1 MPRPAHVSPQTLAV
15 LSALLAEPAA
25 WRHGLSLSKQTGLK
39 SGTLYPL
46 LIRLSDQGFLEARWV
61 EPERPG
67 RPARHVYRLTPSG
80 VALARERTARARG
93 RAPAVRP
100 ALGTARWRAS

>member
-1 MPRPAHVSPQTLAV
+1 MPRPAHASPQTLAV
-15 LSALLAEPAA
+15 LSALLAEPGA

-46 LIRLSDQGFLEARWV
+46 LIRLSDHGFLEAQWV
-61 EPERPG
+61 GPERPG

-80 VALARERTARARG
+80 VALARERSARAR
-93 RAPAVRP
+93 APAPEMRP
-100 ALGTARWRAS
+100 ALGTV

>member
-1 MPRPAHVSPQTLAV
+1 MPRPAHASPQTLAV

-25 WRHGLSLSKQTGLK
+25 WRHGLSLSKETGLK

-46 LIRLSDQGFLEARWV
+46 LIRLADQGFLEARWL

-67 RPARHVYRLTPSG
+67 RPARHAYRLTLSG
-80 VALARERTARARG
+80 VALARERTARARPLPPRLRSILDG
-93 RAPAVRP
+93 A
-100 ALGTARWRAS
+100 